1 MANKRIILLSDGTGN
16 SAGKVWRTNVWRV
29 FESLDLTSSQQI
41 AFYDDGVGTSSFK
54 PLAILGGAFGFGL
67 KRNALDI
74 YKFACRNYC
83 SHLDYLKLEAAAA
96 AAEQRLEQYGPYQSD
111 DIFAFGFSRGAF
123 TIRVVNGLIC
133 EQGLVS
139 YRTEA
144 ELDRKVAAAYRA
156 HRAES
161 FKSQFQVEWLFRKL
175 RNIFVSAKHDKTE
188 RPVDH
193 IAFLGLWDTV
203 AAYGLPVDEMT
214 RGVSRYLWPL
224 ELPDRQLNPRV
235 RKACHALSL
244 DDERTTF
251 HPLLWDESPEDS
263 DADNATPDKP
273 APDNT
278 VAERTTKSERISQ
291 VWFAGVHSNVGGG
304 YPDDSL
310 AQVSLTWIL
319 SEARNC
325 GLTLKAAPDA
335 DPDAFIRVCSAQD
348 KDGRIYDSRNGMG
361 GYYRYGPRS
370 VAALSDT
377 KFSDDKRDCVKIV
390 TPKIHE
396 SVFARIAVDAH
407 LYAPVALPPAYEILT
422 YDEKIVSPDRLFDTS
437 DKSKP
442 DKPRYETSTSA
453 REREITQEHV
463 VGSSIWRRRII
474 YFLTVIASIHLLAYP
489 LTSHLPASA
498 EFTTRL
504 RPLSDIIRL
513 VEIALP
519 SAASRWFNAYA
530 RDPLW
535 FVLCAGLVALLLFLS
550 TNLRSKI
557 TDQMRTAWR
566 HSLSKFDVHAR
577 PVDASAGHGMPKKLL
592 CALLW
597 FIALYPIPGWFN
609 YQIPKAPDGLQ
620 IFIDRITHPYFQSFA
635 VAILVTVL
643 LSDATIA
650 RFRLKDSYK
659 QAISDIKL
667 RYAPAIF
674 AFVFLVG
681 GIALAG
687 HYIFNVRDSFGDF
700 CTPTPRPDQLEIC
713 EKADMALCKRQPD
726 GSLPGTCTKACRG
739 LEASFDTRDLCTA
752 TRIMVDKHGHYQF
765 FLTKDGDWSFLGAPS
780 STGGMPLGA
789 FLPQWKDTDA
799 RKKDSLP
806 ASLTALGRTLLLA
819 AAYPLRRS
827 FDRPYGRVIV
837 RYGETGTEENFI
849 DPDEDPRPDG
859 RLDEVL
865 KPKRDGE
872 IFVYLNKP
880 VSGFWPDLFH
890 DVNQGKAKIWV
901 YRIPK

>member
-1 MANKRIILLSDGTGN
+1 MRARPNSDTD
-16 SAGKVWRTNVWRV
+16 
-29 FESLDLTSSQQI
+29 E
-41 AFYDDGVGTSSFK
+41 
-54 PLAILGGAFGFGL
+54 AIPD
-67 KRNALDI
+67 K
-74 YKFACRNYC
+74 
-83 SHLDYLKLEAAAA
+83 AA
-96 AAEQRLEQYGPYQSD
+96 P
-111 DIFAFGFSRGAF
+111 
-123 TIRVVNGLIC
+123 
-133 EQGLVS
+133 
-139 YRTEA
+139 
-144 ELDRKVAAAYRA
+144 
-156 HRAES
+156 
-161 FKSQFQVEWLFRKL
+161 
-175 RNIFVSAKHDKTE
+175 DKT
-188 RPVDH
+188 V
-193 IAFLGLWDTV
+193 T
-203 AAYGLPVDEMT
+203 
-214 RGVSRYLWPL
+214 
-224 ELPDRQLNPRV
+224 
-235 RKACHALSL
+235 
-244 DDERTTF
+244 
-251 HPLLWDESPEDS
+251 
-263 DADNATPDKP
+263 
-273 APDNT
+273 
-278 VAERTTKSERISQ
+278 ERTTKSERISQ

-304 YPDDSL
+304 YPDNSL
-310 AQVSLTWIL
+310 AHVSLTWIL
-319 SEARNC
+319 SEARSRD
-325 GLTLKAAPDA
+325 LTLKAAPGA
-335 DPDAFIRVCSAQD
+335 DPDAFTRACSTQD
-348 KDGRIYDSRNGMG
+348 KDGRIYNSRNGMG
-361 GYYRYGPRS
+361 GYYRYGPRG

-407 LYAPVALPPAYEILT
+407 LYAPVGLPPAYEILT
-422 YDEKIVSPDRLFDTS
+422 YEEKIVSPDRLFDTS

-442 DKPRYETSTSA
+442 DKPRYETSASA
-453 REREITQEHV
+453 RERETTQEHV

-474 YFLTVIASIHLLAYP
+474 YFLTVIASIHLAAYP

-498 EFTTRL
+498 ELTTRL

-513 VEIALP
+513 VELALP
-519 SAASRWFNAYA
+519 NAASRWINAYA

-566 HSLSKFDVHAR
+566 HSLSKFDIHAR
-577 PVDASAGHGMPKKLL
+577 PVDASAGHGIPKKLL
-592 CALLW
+592 CAFLW
-597 FIALYPIPGWFN
+597 FVALYPIPGWFD
-609 YQIPKAPDGLQ
+609 YKIPAAPDGLQ

-635 VAILVTVL
+635 VAILVTL
-643 LSDATIA
+643 LLGDATIA
-650 RFRLKDSYK
+650 RFRLKDGYK

-667 RYAPAIF
+667 RYAPAVF

-687 HYIFNVRDSFGDF
+687 HYIFNVRDSFGNF
-700 CTPTPRPDQLEIC
+700 CTPTSPPPDRLEIC
-713 EKADMALCKRQPD
+713 EKAGMALCKRNPD
-726 GSLPGTCTKACRG
+726 GSLRGTCTGACRG

-752 TRIMVDKHGHYQF
+752 TKIMVDKHAHYQF

-799 RKKDSLP
+799 RKKDSLS
-806 ASLTALGRTLLLA
+806 ASFVALGRTLLLA

-890 DVNQGKAKIWV
+890 DVNQGKARIWV